1 MIMIPFTSTTQKRTN
16 TKREKPKEEGTITR
30 ISHKDAD
37 ENFIILQPVP
47 CNYNTHKKIITILII
62 KDDHIY

>member
-1 MIMIPFTSTTQKRTN
+1 MMIMIPFTSTTQKRTN
-16 TKREKPKEEGTITR
+16 TKREKPNEEGTITR

-47 CNYNTHKKIITILII
+47 CNYNTYKKITRT
-62 KDDHIY
+62 KR